1 MASTAAK
8 PQLSVRQQQGK
19 RTRNKLVGSAIEL
32 FSQQGISETTVGQI
46 AAHAAVGK
54 GTVYHHFE
62 AKEDMVVAFMADL
75 EGRLREKL
83 RRFAQIEADL
93 ETVLVWY
100 TRQRLRLMQPY
111 RNFVRAVLARTFAA
125 HPGDQNWVTQANRA
139 ATETIEELLILL
151 GERGMVRLG
160 AEHADM
166 VLQFRVLMSGITA
179 QWAADGTSAVQV
191 ERIVQQQMRMLA
203 RDWAV

>member
-1 MASTAAK
+1 
-8 PQLSVRQQQGK
+8 
-19 RTRNKLVGSAIEL
+19 
-32 FSQQGISETTVGQI
+32 
-46 AAHAAVGK
+46 
-54 GTVYHHFE
+54 
-62 AKEDMVVAFMADL
+62 
-75 EGRLREKL
+75 
-83 RRFAQIEADL
+83 
-93 ETVLVWY
+93 
-100 TRQRLRLMQPY
+100 
-111 RNFVRAVLARTFAA
+111 VLARTFAA